1 MTCQFCG
8 KVRCVHLD
16 PEDDQYVA
24 PVEAKLATQPATEE
38 VARQPLSGSA
48 LFQLVGLRDL
58 ECQIC
63 RYCAP
68 VGPYQ
73 AALRFQHG
81 MLHVKAGQAVAVRRG
96 LPAGAVRFE
105 IA

>member
-1 MTCQFCG
+1 MTCQFCA
-8 KVRCVHLD
+8 KVRCVHGS
-16 PEDDQYVA
+16 PEDGRYALAAPRKVA
-24 PVEAKLATQPATEE
+24 QPATEE

-81 MLHVKAGQAVAVRRG
+81 MLHVKAGQAVAARRG
-96 LPAGAVRFE
+96 LPEGAVRFE